1 MVNMRY
7 FDEPLLRD
15 LKDRMIIL
23 SGPRQCGKTTFAKW
37 LLKEK
42 RSGEYLSWDQ
52 LKDRKKIQRQE
63 WSEDSN
69 LLVFDEIHKKKNWK
83 TFLKGIYDTKP
94 DSMHLLVTG
103 SARLEFFQKSGD
115 SMFGRYQAWRMH
127 PFCMAEDPLG
137 LSLKERWNRLLT
149 HGNFPFPYLSKSED
163 EINRWRNQRWSLLIQ
178 EDLRDLE
185 LIKDLKALELLAE
198 ILKNYAAGMLSY
210 SNLAEDVEI
219 SPKTAKKWVHALEKL
234 YLIHLLTPFSGS
246 LKRTLSKTPKVYFMD
261 SGDLQEQP
269 IGVRVENLVMLNLLK
284 RLHYLEDAHGDRL
297 TLHYVRDKEGREA
310 DFLIALKRNPLALIE
325 AKTSFQGPDHSLLY
339 FKERLKVPFAIQ
351 LHVESDKK
359 PIVRSGVKIVSA
371 QDFFSAP
378 ISTRRFWE
386 NR

>member
-1 MVNMRY
+1 MRY
-7 FDEPLLRD
+7 LDKPLLND
-15 LKDRMIIL
+15 LKNRMIIL

-42 RSGEYLSWDQ
+42 LSGEYLNWDQ

-63 WSEDSN
+63 WNEDSN

-127 PFCMAEDPLG
+127 PFCMAEDPLK
-137 LSLKERWNRLLT
+137 LSLEERWSRLLT
-149 HGNFPFPYLSKSED
+149 QGNFPFPYLAKSED
-163 EINRWRNQRWSLLIQ
+163 EIKRWRNQRWSLLIR

-198 ILKNYAAGMLSY
+198 ILKNYAGGMLSY
-210 SNLAEDVEI
+210 ANLAEDVEI
-219 SPKTAKKWVHALEKL
+219 APKTAKKWVHALEKL

-246 LKRTLSKTPKVYFMD
+246 LKRTLSKTPKVYFID
-261 SGDLQEQP
+261 SGDLQEQSL
-269 IGVRVENLVMLNLLK
+269 GVRVENLVMLNLLK
-284 RLHYLEDAHGDRL
+284 RLHYLEDAHGDQL
-297 TLHYVRDKEGREA
+297 SLHYIRDKEEREV
-310 DFLIALKRNPLALIE
+310 DFLITLKRKPLALIE
-325 AKTSFQGPDHSLLY
+325 VKTSFQSPDPSLLY
-339 FKERLKVPFAIQ
+339 FKDRLNVPFAIQ
-351 LHVESDKK
+351 LHTEPDKK
-359 PIVRSGVKIVSA
+359 AIVRSGVTVVSA
-371 QDFFSAP
+371 QDFFSTP
-378 ISTRRFWE
+378 ISTKWFWE
-386 NR
+386 SR